1 MRRTLLEDEDTFM
14 QKQLHGKWHKVRH
27 NNGTQFGETY
37 HEEIPLLSKSRV
49 FLLNISW
56 FGMSVMFLVLSVEVL
71 PSQVHALAGSQMKG
85 QVMGA
90 MVAGGAIVTL
100 FCSPLVGLK
109 SDRLAS
115 PYGKRRPLMLGGTVL
130 LCISLFGMAFSAP
143 DVESF
148 RGNATCFVDLELRR
162 CAPYVNITSLESNAN
177 ATNKDETIF
186 ILNLLKQKPNSRG
199 SLCMYSIFY
208 LCVVAC
214 YALISVPY
222 NGLIADKTPAAQRG
236 FSSGVIGAMTLLG
249 NVSGATIG
257 VFFTSLGVVWTYA
270 IIASLVFI
278 CVLATILSCPER
290 ATHYEKSPS
299 IDLKTIFL
307 AYWEPLREHDF
318 RWVFITR
325 FLMQQGLSTVTGFLE
340 FWLGDMVYLP
350 NCWQPENAIAI
361 ILLPL
366 LLAAAIFSVIGGFL
380 SDKLRRRKPLVI
392 GSAVLMAICSLILS
406 GLKGK
411 YAFYAAVPVFLT
423 FGVGFGAY
431 SAVDFALVMD
441 VLPEEKDKAKD
452 LAVWHQALVLPQAI
466 ATPIGGIVLD
476 TFEHYGCRIGLG
488 YIALFIITSV
498 YFAVSGYFVTKIRR
512 AK

>member
-1 MRRTLLEDEDTFM
+1 
-14 QKQLHGKWHKVRH
+14 
-27 NNGTQFGETY
+27 
-37 HEEIPLLSKSRV
+37 
-49 FLLNISW
+49 
-56 FGMSVMFLVLSVEVL
+56 
-71 PSQVHALAGSQMKG
+71 
-85 QVMGA
+85 
-90 MVAGGAIVTL
+90 
-100 FCSPLVGLK
+100 
-109 SDRLAS
+109 
-115 PYGKRRPLMLGGTVL
+115 
-130 LCISLFGMAFSAP
+130 
-143 DVESF
+143 
-148 RGNATCFVDLELRR
+148 
-162 CAPYVNITSLESNAN
+162 
-177 ATNKDETIF
+177 
-186 ILNLLKQKPNSRG
+186 
-199 SLCMYSIFY
+199 MYSIFY

-249 NVSGATIG
+249 NVSGATVG
-257 VFFTSLGVVWTYA
+257 VFFTSLGVVWTYG
-270 IIASLVFI
+270 IISSLLVV
-278 CVLATILSCPER
+278 CVLITIFSCS
-290 ATHYEKSPS
+290 EKRCHKEIQPP
-299 IDLKTIFL
+299 IDPKSIFL
-307 AYWEPLREHDF
+307 AYWEPLKEHDF

-366 LLAAAIFSVIGGFL
+366 LFSAAIFSVVGGFL
-380 SDKLRRRKPLVI
+380 SDKLMRRKPLVI
-392 GSAVLMAICSLILS
+392 GSAILMAVCSVILS
-406 GLKGK
+406 GLKGN
-411 YAFYAAVPVFLT
+411 YAFYAAIPIFLT
-423 FGVGFGAY
+423 FGIGFGAY

-476 TFEHYGCRIGLG
+476 TFERYGCRIGLG
-488 YIALFIITSV
+488 YIALFLITTF

>member
-1 MRRTLLEDEDTFM
+1 MSHIHDQVRTQSLLD
-14 QKQLHGKWHKVRH
+14 GKV
-27 NNGTQFGETY
+27 
-37 HEEIPLLSKSRV
+37 
-49 FLLNISW
+49 
-56 FGMSVMFLVLSVEVL
+56 
-71 PSQVHALAGSQMKG
+71 
-85 QVMGA
+85 
-90 MVAGGAIVTL
+90 
-100 FCSPLVGLK
+100 
-109 SDRLAS
+109 
-115 PYGKRRPLMLGGTVL
+115 
-130 LCISLFGMAFSAP
+130 
-143 DVESF
+143 
-148 RGNATCFVDLELRR
+148 TCFVDLELRR

-299 IDLKTIFL
+299 I
-307 AYWEPLREHDF
+307 EHDF

-366 LLAAAIFSVIGGFL
+366 LLAAAILLNGDFSVLTFFILTKNQTVHVFHYNIDRSSVIGGFL